1 MLDRVCTYHTSF
13 QFMSSSEISS
23 TKPYL
28 LRAIFDWAEDNGF
41 TPQVLV
47 NALAQG
53 VEVPQAHVVDGQ
65 IVLNIS
71 SSAVQLHVMD
81 NDCLS
86 FSARFSGIEQDI
98 FLPIDS
104 IMAIF
109 ARENSQ
115 GIFFE
120 EYEGG
125 DENKRSA
132 STEPNLKSVEG
143 DDAEN
148 QSSTKPKGSSKTSQ
162 SKSSAKTSGPKSTTK
177 KKTKKPAKRDSSH
190 LKIIK

>member
-1 MLDRVCTYHTSF
+1 MT
-13 QFMSSSEISS
+13 S

-28 LRAIFDWAEDNGF
+28 LRAIFEWAEDNGF

-47 NALAQG
+47 DANVAG

-71 SSAVQLHVMD
+71 SSAIQLHVMD
-81 NDCLS
+81 NECVS
-86 FSARFSGIEQDI
+86 FSARFSGIEYDI

-104 IMAIF
+104 ISAIF

-120 EYEGG
+120 DG
-125 DENKRSA
+125 DDELDP
-132 STEPNLKSVEG
+132 EPNKPTRVVKEPTRLNTKTQPKKS
-143 DDAEN
+143 N
-148 QSSTKPKGSSKTSQ
+148 
-162 SKSSAKTSGPKSTTK
+162 
-177 KKTKKPAKRDSSH
+177 SH

>member
-1 MLDRVCTYHTSF
+1 
-13 QFMSSSEISS
+13 MSITS

-28 LRAIFDWAEDNGF
+28 LRAIFEWAEDNGF

-47 NALAQG
+47 DASIEG

-81 NDCLS
+81 NECLS

-98 FLPIDS
+98 FIPIDGV
-104 IMAIF
+104 IAIF

-120 EYEGG
+120 DGEF
-125 DENKRSA
+125 DH
-132 STEPNLKSVEG
+132 EPDPDLPPSKLTQPKLKEPTQL
-143 DDAEN
+143 N
-148 QSSTKPKGSSKTSQ
+148 TKTKPK
-162 SKSSAKTSGPKSTTK
+162 K
-177 KKTKKPAKRDSSH
+177 KNSH

>member
-1 MLDRVCTYHTSF
+1 MNTPS
-13 QFMSSSEISS
+13 MPS

-28 LRAIFDWAEDNGF
+28 MRAIFEWAEDNGF

-47 NALAQG
+47 NAEASD
-53 VEVPQAHVVDGQ
+53 VEVPLAHVVDGQ
-65 IVLNIS
+65 IVLNIG

-81 NDCLS
+81 NECLS

-98 FLPIDS
+98 FLPMDS

-120 EYEGG
+120 EIDNDDTDPEPT
-125 DENKRSA
+125 SPTPV
-132 STEPNLKSVEG
+132 STPPGPPTKLPTK
-143 DDAEN
+143 
-148 QSSTKPKGSSKTSQ
+148 TKPK
-162 SKSSAKTSGPKSTTK
+162 
-177 KKTKKPAKRDSSH
+177 RDASH

>member
-1 MLDRVCTYHTSF
+1 MT
-13 QFMSSSEISS
+13 S

-47 NALAQG
+47 NANASG
-53 VEVPQAHVVDGQ
+53 VEVPEAHVVDGQ

-71 SSAVQLHVMD
+71 SSAIQLHVMD
-81 NDCLS
+81 NECLS
-86 FSARFSGIEQDI
+86 FSARFSGVEQDI

-104 IMAIF
+104 ILAIF

-120 EYEGG
+120 DSEDGFEP
-125 DENKRSA
+125 DPVPTPPKRKVSA
-132 STEPNLKSVEG
+132 PTKLEPKQKS
-143 DDAEN
+143 
-148 QSSTKPKGSSKTSQ
+148 
-162 SKSSAKTSGPKSTTK
+162 
-177 KKTKKPAKRDSSH
+177 KRKASH

>member
-1 MLDRVCTYHTSF
+1 MTSIN
-13 QFMSSSEISS
+13 MSS

-28 LRAIFDWAEDNGF
+28 LRAIFEWAEDNGF

-47 NALAQG
+47 NADSDG
-53 VEVPQAHVVDGQ
+53 VEVPVAHVVDGQ

-71 SSAVQLHVMD
+71 SSAIQLHVMD
-81 NDCLS
+81 NECLS
-86 FSARFSGIEQDI
+86 FSARFSGVEEDI

-104 IMAIF
+104 ILAIF

-120 EYEGG
+120 E
-125 DENKRSA
+125 
-132 STEPNLKSVEG
+132 V
-143 DDAEN
+143 DDDGLDPDP
-148 QSSTKPKGSSKTSQ
+148 TP
-162 SKSSAKTSGPKSTTK
+162 P
-177 KKTKKPAKRDSSH
+177 KKTVSEPTKLNIKQKPKRDSSH

>member
-1 MLDRVCTYHTSF
+1 MT
-13 QFMSSSEISS
+13 S

-28 LRAIFDWAEDNGF
+28 LRAIFEWAEDNGL

-47 NALAQG
+47 NAEVDG
-53 VEVPQAHVVDGQ
+53 VEAPQAHIVDGQ

-71 SSAVQLHVMD
+71 SSAVRLHVMD

-86 FSARFSGIEQDI
+86 FSARFSGVEHDI
-98 FLPIDS
+98 FLPMEA

-120 EYEGG
+120 EMGH
-125 DENKRSA
+125 DLDPDPDPDK
-132 STEPNLKSVEG
+132 EPMP
-143 DDAEN
+143 
-148 QSSTKPKGSSKTSQ
+148 KPKKVEPTPI
-162 SKSSAKTSGPKSTTK
+162 KSEAA
-177 KKTKKPAKRDSSH
+177 KKPSH
-190 LKIIK
+190 LKVIK

>member
-1 MLDRVCTYHTSF
+1 MT
-13 QFMSSSEISS
+13 S

-28 LRAIFDWAEDNGF
+28 MRAIFEWTEDNGF
-41 TPQVLV
+41 TAQVLV
-47 NALAQG
+47 NAEAQG

-81 NDCLS
+81 NECIS

-98 FLPIDS
+98 FLPVDS
-104 IMAIF
+104 ILAIF

-120 EYEGG
+120 DIED
-125 DENKRSA
+125 DETDPEPSGPTRISSA
-132 STEPNLKSVEG
+132 PTRLKTK
-143 DDAEN
+143 
-148 QSSTKPKGSSKTSQ
+148 TKPK
-162 SKSSAKTSGPKSTTK
+162 
-177 KKTKKPAKRDSSH
+177 RDKSH

>member
-1 MLDRVCTYHTSF
+1 VT
-13 QFMSSSEISS
+13 S

-28 LRAIFDWAEDNGF
+28 LRAIFEWAEDNGL

-47 NALAQG
+47 NAEAPG
-53 VEVPQAHVVDGQ
+53 VEVPQKHVVDGQ

-71 SSAVQLHVMD
+71 STAVQLHVMD

-86 FSARFSGIEQDI
+86 FSARFSGVEQDI
-98 FLPIDS
+98 FLPIHS
-104 IMAIF
+104 ILAIF

-120 EYEGG
+120 ESEDESQEPSLSTVTNNDPPEDNDDDKPPRPSGG
-125 DENKRSA
+125 
-132 STEPNLKSVEG
+132 P
-143 DDAEN
+143 
-148 QSSTKPKGSSKTSQ
+148 
-162 SKSSAKTSGPKSTTK
+162 
-177 KKTKKPAKRDSSH
+177 H